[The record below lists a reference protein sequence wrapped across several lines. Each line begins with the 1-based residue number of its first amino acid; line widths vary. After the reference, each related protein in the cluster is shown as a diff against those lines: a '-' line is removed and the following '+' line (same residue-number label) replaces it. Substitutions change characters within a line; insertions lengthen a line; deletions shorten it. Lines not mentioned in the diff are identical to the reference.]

1 MIPNDPSLLDLA
13 RRVGQEAPLS
23 SPRGREIL
31 ESTLRPIVRVALRGI
46 GRQTV
51 VRWVRDRA
59 NADRPADPMSWA
71 PTLASELCD
80 RLLARLDPLPGRETV
95 VGP

>member
-13 RRVGQEAPLS
+13 RRVSQEAPLS
-23 SPRGREIL
+23 SARGREIL
-31 ESTLRPIVRVALRGI
+31 ESSLRPIVRVALRGI
-46 GRQTV
+46 GRPPV
-51 VRWVRDRA
+51 VHWVRDRA
-59 NADRPADPMSWA
+59 NANRPADPSAWA
-71 PTLASELCD
+71 PVLARELCD